1 MSGDRI
7 EPGPR
12 AEPADDDSARA
23 AADFA
28 AVYER
33 MRARSKGAAR
43 SALAP
48 GATGTLVI
56 QIPEGRG
63 PVEAA
68 FTTGGLIGT
77 PID

>member
-1 MSGDRI
+1 
-7 EPGPR
+7 
-12 AEPADDDSARA
+12 
-23 AADFA
+23 
-28 AVYER
+28 